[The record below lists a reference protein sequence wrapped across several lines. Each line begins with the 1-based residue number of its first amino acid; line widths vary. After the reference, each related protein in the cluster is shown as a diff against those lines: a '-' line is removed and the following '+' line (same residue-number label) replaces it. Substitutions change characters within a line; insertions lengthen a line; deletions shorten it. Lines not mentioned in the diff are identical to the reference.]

1 MTALAATIIFAAFV
15 GLVPLSLSAAAPTD
29 VVVIAPGENIQAV
42 VDAHLPGTS
51 YLLLTGIHHLQS
63 VEPKD
68 GDSFTGERGA
78 LMSGAVELGPFERRG
93 GYWSASA
100 PRASAA
106 PTGQC
111 ATDPDG
117 AQSDSCTYLEDVF
130 IDSIPLRRITDPAVI
145 GPGTWYFDYDAEMVI
160 LADDPRGLMVE
171 ISVLRLA
178 FGGAARNVIISGL
191 VIEKYASPAQ
201 SGAIQGAASSAWT
214 IRGNEIRLN
223 HGAGIR
229 TGTAM
234 RIVDNHIHDNG
245 QIGLV
250 GMGDNIQIEGNIIAH
265 NNYAGFSTS
274 WEAGGAK
281 LVKTTNLVM
290 RGNCVHDNTGTGLWT
305 DISNIHS
312 LIEGNRVFDNSSE
325 GIHHEISYDA
335 VIRNNTV
342 FANGYG
348 YDSWLYG
355 AQILI
360 STSQN
365 VEVYGNQV
373 EVAPGYGD
381 GIVLIQQQRGEGPHG
396 EWRTSGNRVHG
407 NFVFYHGENGVSGA
421 VGDYNNEALFSSGN
435 SFNENTYLAPGDDQT
450 HWAWGEEVPHRARYR
465 TWPEL
470 RQAGQELDGQL
481 GIGRFE
487 PRAPNCADMSAGPML
502 ERADE

>member
-1 MTALAATIIFAAFV
+1 MIALAATIIFAVFV
-15 GLVPLSLSAAAPTD
+15 GLMPLSLSATAATD

-281 LVKTTNLVM
+281 LVKTTNLVL

-312 LIEGNRVFDNSSE
+312 LIEGNR
-325 GIHHEISYDA
+325 A
-335 VIRNNTV
+335 R
-342 FANGYG
+342 
-348 YDSWLYG
+348 
-355 AQILI
+355 
-360 STSQN
+360 
-365 VEVYGNQV
+365 
-373 EVAPGYGD
+373 
-381 GIVLIQQQRGEGPHG
+381 
-396 EWRTSGNRVHG
+396 
-407 NFVFYHGENGVSGA
+407 
-421 VGDYNNEALFSSGN
+421 FSS
-435 SFNENTYLAPGDDQT
+435 
-450 HWAWGEEVPHRARYR
+450 R
-465 TWPEL
+465 
-470 RQAGQELDGQL
+470 
-481 GIGRFE
+481 
-487 PRAPNCADMSAGPML
+487 
-502 ERADE
+502 

>member
-42 VDAHLPGTS
+42 VNAHLPGTS
-51 YLLLTGIHHLQS
+51 YLLLTGIHHQQS

-68 GDSFTGERGA
+68 GDSFTGERVA
-78 LMSGAVELGPFERRG
+78 AMSGAVELGPFERRDQH
-93 GYWSASA
+93 WSAPA

-111 ATDPDG
+111 AAGPDG
-117 AQSDSCTYLEDVF
+117 ADSDSCSYLEDVF
-130 IDSIPLRRITDPAVI
+130 IESEPLRRITDPAEIV
-145 GPGTWYFDYDAEMVI
+145 PGTWYFDYDAEMVI
-160 LADDPRGLMVE
+160 LADDPRGLTVE
-171 ISVLRLA
+171 ISVLRRA

-201 SGAIQGAASSAWT
+201 SGAIQGAESSAWT

-281 LVKTTNLVM
+281 LVKTTNLVL

-312 LIEGNRVFDNSSE
+312 LIEGNRVFANSSD

-335 VIRNNTV
+335 MIRNNTV

-365 VEVYGNQV
+365 VEIYGNHV
-373 EVAPGYGD
+373 EVSRGYGD
-381 GIVLIQQQRGEGPHG
+381 GIALIQQERGDGPYG

-407 NFVFYHGENGVSGA
+407 NVVIYHGENGISGA

-435 SFNENTYLAPGDDQT
+435 RFDNNRYQAPGGDQR
-450 HWAWGEEVPHRARYR
+450 HWAWGEEYQHRARYR
-465 TWPEL
+465 TWPEM
-470 RQAGQELDGQL
+470 RNMDQELDGRLHVLQS
-481 GIGRFE
+481 E
-487 PRAPNCADMSAGPML
+487 PLAQICEGLLAGPTGD
-502 ERADE
+502 RAGD